1 MGAAKGKR
9 GLRNTSGGR
18 SLTKRRSFVQ
28 GHGLSLGLHFWGE
41 PWQFSVVSS
50 AGEVA
55 DWGWGVR
62 SLLCT
67 QPLGDQEANHLP
79 E

>member
-1 MGAAKGKR
+1 M
-9 GLRNTSGGR
+9 
-18 SLTKRRSFVQ
+18 Q

-55 DWGWGVR
+55 GWGWGVR